1 MEKKMTKIDMF
12 TLIKTELADNADVV
26 AFCDAQIAL
35 LVNKSEKAKAKA
47 AEKKAAGDELY
58 AAVVAVLGS
67 EPMTREDVL
76 GAIEGEDLTIAK
88 VGARL
93 SQAVKNGVAVK
104 ATIKVDG
111 KNKTAYTLA

>member
-1 MEKKMTKIDMF
+1 MEKKMTKMEMF
-12 TLIKTELADNADVV
+12 ELIKSELSDNAEVV
-26 AFCDAQIAL
+26 AFCDTQITL

-58 AAVVAVLGS
+58 AAVVAVLGA

-76 GAIEGEDLTIAK
+76 GAIEGEDLTLAK

-93 SQAVKNGVAVK
+93 TQAVKNGVAVK
-104 ATIKVDG
+104 ATVKIEG